1 MTTFSACSV
10 SSGGRSSDSLPAR
23 DQSPLSCSAATEL
36 QLQRRQ
42 LILGLV
48 ALPALAASGAVAAD
62 QSALAVVDQASVV
75 KTWDAAEF
83 TFQLDGEELPGIL
96 VKLTDERWYASS
108 LICPHAKY
116 TARYFNDVNVARD
129 TFDVD
134 VKNPV
139 LGCPCHFSVFAAAD
153 GGKVIHGPAPNPPLQ
168 LAALLREGKV
178 IVGR

>member
-1 MTTFSACSV
+1 
-10 SSGGRSSDSLPAR
+10 LPAR
-23 DQSPLSCSAATEL
+23 YQCPISCLAATEH

-42 LILGLV
+42 LILSLV
-48 ALPALAASGAVAAD
+48 ALPALAASAAVAAD

-83 TFQLDGEELPGIL
+83 TFQLDGEKLPGIL
-96 VKLTDERWYASS
+96 IKLADERWYASS
-108 LICPHAKY
+108 LICPHAKC

-139 LGCPCHFSVFAAAD
+139 LGCPCHFSVFDVAD
-153 GGKVIHGPAPNPPLQ
+153 GGKVIHGPAPYPPLQ
-168 LAALLREGKV
+168 LAAVARDGKV
-178 IVGR
+178 IVSR

>member
-1 MTTFSACSV
+1 M
-10 SSGGRSSDSLPAR
+10 PAR
-23 DQSPLSCSAATEL
+23 DQCSILRSAATEL

-48 ALPALAASGAVAAD
+48 ALPALAASAAVAAD
-62 QSALAVVDQASVV
+62 QSALAEVDQARVV

-83 TFQLDGEELPGIL
+83 TFQLDGDDLPGIL
-96 VKLTDERWYASS
+96 IKLADARWYATS
-108 LICPHAKY
+108 LICPHAKC

-134 VKNPV
+134 VRNPV
-139 LGCPCHFSVFAAAD
+139 LGCPCHFSVFDVAD

-168 LAALLREGKV
+168 FAAAARDGKV
-178 IVGR
+178 IVSR

>member
-1 MTTFSACSV
+1 LSAC
-10 SSGGRSSDSLPAR
+10 
-23 DQSPLSCSAATEL
+23 DQCPISYSAATEI

-48 ALPALAASGAVAAD
+48 ALPALAASAAVAAD
-62 QSALAVVDQASVV
+62 QSALAVVDQASVI

-96 VKLTDERWYASS
+96 IKLADGWYASS
-108 LICPHAKY
+108 LICPHAKC

-139 LGCPCHFSVFAAAD
+139 LGCPCHFSVFDVAD

-168 LAALLREGKV
+168 LAAVTRDGKV
-178 IVGR
+178 IISR

>member
-1 MTTFSACSV
+1 
-10 SSGGRSSDSLPAR
+10 LPAR
-23 DQSPLSCSAATEL
+23 DQSPILCSAATEL

-48 ALPALAASGAVAAD
+48 ALPVLAASAAAAAD
-62 QSALAVVDQASVV
+62 KSALAVVDQASVV

-96 VKLTDERWYASS
+96 IKLGDERWYASS
-108 LICPHAKY
+108 LICPHAKC

-139 LGCPCHFSVFAAAD
+139 LGCPCHFSVFDVAD

-168 LAALLREGKV
+168 LAAVARDGKV
-178 IVGR
+178 IVSR

>member
-1 MTTFSACSV
+1 M
-10 SSGGRSSDSLPAR
+10 PAR
-23 DQSPLSCSAATEL
+23 DQCPISSSTATEL

-42 LILGLV
+42 LLLGLV
-48 ALPALAASGAVAAD
+48 ALPALAASAAVAAD
-62 QSALAVVDQASVV
+62 QSALAVVDQASVA

-96 VKLTDERWYASS
+96 IKLADERWYASS
-108 LICPHAKY
+108 LICPHAKC
-116 TARYFNDVNVARD
+116 TTRYFNDVN
-129 TFDVD
+129 

-139 LGCPCHFSVFAAAD
+139 LGCPCHFSVFDVAD

-168 LAALLREGKV
+168 LAAVARDGKV

>member
-1 MTTFSACSV
+1 MIFSACSG
-10 SSGGRSSDSLPAR
+10 SSGGRSADSLPAR
-23 DQSPLSCSAATEL
+23 DQRPISCSAATEL
-36 QLQRRQ
+36 RLQRRQ

-48 ALPALAASGAVAAD
+48 ALPALAASDAVAAD

-96 VKLTDERWYASS
+96 IKLADERWYASS
-108 LICPHAKY
+108 LICPHAKC
-116 TARYFNDVNVARD
+116 TTRYFKDVNVARD

-139 LGCPCHFSVFAAAD
+139 LGCPCHFSVFDVAD
-153 GGKVIHGPAPNPPLQ
+153 GGRVIHGPAPNPPLQ
-168 LAALLREGKV
+168 LAAVARDGKM
-178 IVGR
+178 IVSR